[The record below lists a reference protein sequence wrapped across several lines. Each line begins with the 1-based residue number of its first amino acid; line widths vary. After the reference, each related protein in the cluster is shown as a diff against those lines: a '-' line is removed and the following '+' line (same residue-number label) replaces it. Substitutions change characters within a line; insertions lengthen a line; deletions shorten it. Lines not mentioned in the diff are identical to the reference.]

1 MAANTTHWNEY
12 HRHWSRL
19 KPPLRPDSDVV
30 AAFTHAL
37 AGHNERV
44 LLLGV
49 TQELA
54 AIGAHVTAIDRNA
67 SMIANIWPGDTNARR
82 ALCGDWLALPFDENE
97 FTAVIGDGSLSA
109 IQYPADYRTLFAQLA
124 RVLKP
129 DGVFACRLFLTPSEV
144 ESVEEVKA
152 LALAGKVTSFHA
164 FKWQLAMAIVQE
176 AREPNIAVAAILEQF
191 NTLFPDR
198 IALSAATGW
207 SDVDIET
214 IDVYKNSSDGY
225 SFPTLAQLRET
236 IPEIFPDVRIQPA
249 GVYPLAERCPLIVME
264 RA

>member
-1 MAANTTHWNEY
+1 MTANTTHWNEY
-12 HRHWSRL
+12 HRRWARL
-19 KPPLRPDSDVV
+19 KPPLRPDADVV
-30 AAFTHAL
+30 AAFAQAL
-37 AGHNERV
+37 AGRNDRV

-54 AIGAHVTAIDRNA
+54 DIGEHVTAIDRNA

-82 ALCGDWLALPFDENE
+82 ALCGDWLALPFEENE
-97 FTAVIGDGSLSA
+97 FTAVVGDGSLSA
-109 IQYPADYRTLFAQLA
+109 IQYPADYCTLLAQLT

-129 DGVFACRLFLTPSEV
+129 GGVFACRLFLTPDEV

-152 LALAGKVTSFHA
+152 LTLAGKIISFHT

-176 AREPNIAVAAILEQF
+176 AREPNIAVAAILERF
-191 NTLFPDR
+191 NILFPDR

-207 SDVDIET
+207 SDIDIET
-214 IDVYKNSSDGY
+214 IDVYKNSPDIY

-236 IPEIFPDVRIQPA
+236 IPETFRDVHLIQA
-249 GVYPLAERCPLIVME
+249 GTYPLAGRCPLIVME